1 LHHPAV
7 GAADT
12 THGVRHV
19 GVLGSRTTAA
29 DTTTTAVR
37 WDDDICMPTRASRP
51 EKRGRPERP
60 SRLHSAPVRDDALV
74 AIAARIRGR
83 KDELARQIVDRFRAE
98 IVDYRLA
105 DVELQQDFHALTLAN
120 IDALLDELESGE
132 PVSDEQLERV
142 RHAAAQRVHEVSLEA
157 FMRAWRL
164 FGQTVW
170 AAVLN
175 AVGSGDPA
183 EHKAALEA
191 AARLLRHV
199 DAVTTAGV
207 QAYLEEVQ
215 SPLGDLRLLRRDL
228 LESLVSGKAESEQTR
243 RRAQSL
249 SVQLGDAYV
258 VVVVR
263 GAEARAFEAVDRPAT
278 YAALRRIVGGMRA
291 HLRPTAGRLLV
302 GVRGGEVIA
311 LYPVA
316 QPSGVDSVKAEC
328 IELATA
334 LAADGISIGTS
345 GWHAGVEAI
354 ATGYE
359 EARAAERLA
368 EGTGS
373 SGRALTFD
381 EVLIDHIVRSS
392 PLIER
397 ALDDTLHPLVEYD
410 RVRRTELIPTLRAYV
425 DAGFNVTRSAA
436 VLHVHPNSVVYRLRR
451 IKELTGRDV
460 HDPNEL
466 LVLVLSMK
474 RAALTV

>member
-1 LHHPAV
+1 V
-7 GAADT
+7 
-12 THGVRHV
+12 
-19 GVLGSRTTAA
+19 
-29 DTTTTAVR
+29 
-37 WDDDICMPTRASRP
+37 DDDVSVPTRASRP
-51 EKRGRPERP
+51 EKRGRSERP
-60 SRLHSAPVRDDALV
+60 SRRHSPHAPDDVLAG
-74 AIAARIRGR
+74 IAARIRGR
-83 KDELARQIVDRFRAE
+83 KEELAQQIVDRFYAE

-105 DVELQQDFHALTLAN
+105 DDVLRADIYAMTLSNVE
-120 IDALLDELESGE
+120 ALLDEIETGE
-132 PVSDEQLERV
+132 PTSDEQLERV
-142 RHAAAQRVHEVSLEA
+142 RLYAAQRVHEVSLEA

-164 FGQTVW
+164 FGQTAW
-170 AAVLN
+170 AAVLT
-175 AVGSGDPA
+175 AVGSGESA
-183 EHKAALEA
+183 EQRAALEA
-191 AARLLRHV
+191 AARLLRHI

-228 LESLVSGKAESEQTR
+228 LESLVSGEGKSEETR

-249 SVQLGDAYV
+249 SVELGDAYV

-263 GAEARAFEAVDRPAT
+263 GAEAKAPEPVDRPAI
-278 YAALRRIVGGMRA
+278 YAALRRIVDGMRE
-291 HLRPTAGRLLV
+291 HLQPGAGPLLV
-302 GVRGGEVIA
+302 GVRGNEVVA

-316 QPSGVDSVKAEC
+316 EPAGAESVKREC
-328 IELATA
+328 VELAAA
-334 LAADGISIGTS
+334 LSADGLSIGTS

-368 EGTGS
+368 EGTGR
-373 SGRALTFD
+373 SGGALTFD

-397 ALDDTLHPLVEYD
+397 ALDDTLRPLVEYD
-410 RVRRTELIPTLRAYV
+410 HVRHTELIATLGAYV
-425 DAGFNVTRSAA
+425 DAGFNVTKSAG

-474 RAALTV
+474 RAALTG